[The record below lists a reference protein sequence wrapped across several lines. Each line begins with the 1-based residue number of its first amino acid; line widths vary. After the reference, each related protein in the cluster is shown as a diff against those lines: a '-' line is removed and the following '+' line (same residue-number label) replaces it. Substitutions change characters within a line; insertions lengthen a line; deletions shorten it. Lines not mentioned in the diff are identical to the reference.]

1 MENSI
6 QPRAFSMAFL
16 AGLEQEIN
24 AFIFNL
30 LD

>member
-6 QPRAFSMAFL
+6 QPRAFSVAFL
-16 AGLEQEIN
+16 AELAQELN
-24 AFIFNL
+24 DFIFNL